1 MRMRTSLVLALA
13 VAAGIAC
20 NKKKSEEQVDK
31 GNTPPATGSDTTA
44 PKPTEPPPPA
54 KPTPKTGKDLAD
66 WYLECGKKMSD
77 KKMDDFKKDCIAAD
91 AVIHHMDDKDVKADE
106 MTAMMTSMQAAFPDG
121 KTEPQLVIV
130 SGRNILAVNLFT
142 GTNSGPLNLPGMP
155 EHAATN
161 KKVGQLFFHKIAVN
175 EENKG
180 TEAWEYMDPT
190 AMMGQLGL
198 LPKGVPFRAAIDKG
212 WAGAPIVVIT
222 ADDAKEK
229 ANLDIQAKATAA
241 VNSHK
246 VPDILAFWA
255 DDGLESDQADDK
267 DAKGKK
273 ELEAGLKMFLT
284 AFPDVKIESPNNYA
298 AGDYVVSLGTFS
310 GTNSGPMGKMKKT
323 DKKVTGNFAE
333 IVKIKD
339 NKVSE
344 IWRFRNGFAMA
355 MQMGLVPQP
364 GAAPAPGDK
373 KDEKK
378 GADAGKKDEKK
389 AAEPVKA
396 PEPSK

>member
-1 MRMRTSLVLALA
+1 
-13 VAAGIAC
+13 
-20 NKKKSEEQVDK
+20 
-31 GNTPPATGSDTTA
+31 
-44 PKPTEPPPPA
+44 
-54 KPTPKTGKDLAD
+54 
-66 WYLECGKKMSD
+66 
-77 KKMDDFKKDCIAAD
+77 
-91 AVIHHMDDKDVKADE
+91 MDDKDVKADE

-284 AFPDVKIESPNNYA
+284 AFPDVKIESPNTYA

-323 DKKVTGNFAE
+323 DKKVNGNFAE

-344 IWRFRNGFAMA
+344 IWRFRNGYAMA
-355 MQMGLVPQP
+355 MQLGLAPQP
-364 GAAPAPGDK
+364 GAAPAGDK